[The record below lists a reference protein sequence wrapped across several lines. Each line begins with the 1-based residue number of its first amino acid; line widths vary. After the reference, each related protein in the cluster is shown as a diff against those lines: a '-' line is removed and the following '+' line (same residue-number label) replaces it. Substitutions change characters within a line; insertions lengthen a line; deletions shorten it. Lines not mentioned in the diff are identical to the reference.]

1 MDYIIDERYVGS
13 TCEIRSFANELLS
26 IGIIDKI
33 DDEFIS
39 VSPHG
44 DRLRLFNTS
53 AKIKLNIFNSK
64 AGFAVL
70 LGEVLTSS
78 SFQLKIVEPLKI
90 IDHERRS
97 GFRVEVDLWAKIS
110 MSNNFTEDSD
120 NIQVIYVNDV
130 SICGLRAFSDK
141 IYNINQIFWLEL
153 TIENTK
159 IITEVQVMRKS
170 EKVAMKKNNVD
181 YYEYGIKMINLRP
194 EDDDKLCSYLFKRQR
209 EISKKVK

>member
-1 MDYIIDERYVGS
+1 MDYIIDERYTGS

-39 VSPHG
+39 IGPHG

-53 AKIKLNIFNSK
+53 AKIKINIFNSK

-97 GFRVEVDLWAKIS
+97 GFRVEVDLWAKVS
-110 MSNNFTEDSD
+110 ATNNFTETSD
-120 NIQVIYVNDV
+120 NVQVVYVNDV

-141 IYNINQIFWLEL
+141 IYNINRFSGLSLQL
-153 TIENTK
+153 K
-159 IITEVQVMRKS
+159 I
-170 EKVAMKKNNVD
+170 
-181 YYEYGIKMINLRP
+181 L
-194 EDDDKLCSYLFKRQR
+194 KLLPRFR
-209 EISKKVK
+209 